1 MLSNL
6 ALPKHSA
13 IREASLMG
21 NTNTDD
27 YVFYAASHA
36 KSCHMKRYLTI
47 LELTNLPLPGTE
59 ETILSIFASD
69 SPAAGAGEMI
79 EIKVTLTDTNT
90 VNKKE

>member
-47 LELTNLPLPGTE
+47 LALTNLPLPGSKE
-59 ETILSIFASD
+59 MIPSMFASD
-69 SPAAGAGEMI
+69 SPGAGAGEMV
-79 EIKVTLTDTNT
+79 EITVTWKNNYA
-90 VNKKE
+90 VH